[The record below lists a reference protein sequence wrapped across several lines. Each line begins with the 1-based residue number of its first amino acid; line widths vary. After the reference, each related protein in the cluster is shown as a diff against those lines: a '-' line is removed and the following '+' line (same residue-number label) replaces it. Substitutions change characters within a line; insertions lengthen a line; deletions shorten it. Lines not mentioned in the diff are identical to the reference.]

1 MTRQTKTVSTLLEA
15 MPYIQRFSGTTIVIK
30 YGGAAMTSR
39 RLQEEFARDV
49 VLLQLVGMRPI
60 VVHGGGPQVS
70 QMMERLGMD
79 PQFVRGHRV
88 TDEQT
93 MEVAKMVLVGK
104 VNKDLVG
111 LIHRHGG
118 TAVGL
123 SGEDGQL
130 LVAERLAHHDED
142 GRPVDLGLVGRIRR
156 VNTGVIRLLS
166 SGVIPVVASIG
177 ANEEGQAYNV
187 NADTVA
193 GALAAALD
201 AEKLVLLTD
210 VPGVLVP
217 SRGGDGAGG
226 ADCAGGFAGD
236 DAAGDDDPGPDN
248 DAGRAGWRVI
258 DECTLA
264 ELDALEAAGGVRGGM
279 VPKLAAARAALQA
292 GVRSAHV
299 VDGRVDH
306 ALLLEVLTDAGCGTK
321 VVA

>member
-70 QMMERLGMD
+70 QMMKRLGMD
-79 PQFVRGHRV
+79 PKFVRGHRV
-88 TDEQT
+88 TDAET

-123 SGEDGQL
+123 SGEDGRL
-130 LVAERLAHHDED
+130 LVAEPLAHHDEN
-142 GRPVDLGLVGRIRR
+142 GRPVDIGLVGRIRR
-156 VNTGVIRLLS
+156 VNTGVLELLS
-166 SGVIPVVASIG
+166 AGVIPVVASIG
-177 ANEEGQAYNV
+177 ADETGQAYNV
-187 NADTVA
+187 NADTAA
-193 GALAAALD
+193 GALAAALR
-201 AEKLVLLTD
+201 AEKLLLLTD
-210 VPGVLVP
+210 VPGVLAP
-217 SRGGDGAGG
+217 DGDGE
-226 ADCAGGFAGD
+226 
-236 DAAGDDDPGPDN
+236 
-248 DAGRAGWRVI
+248 RVI
-258 DECTLA
+258 GECDLA
-264 ELDALEAAGGVRGGM
+264 ALDALEAAGVIGGGM
-279 VPKLAAARAALQA
+279 VPKLAAARAALLA

-321 VVA
+321 VVVGADYAHVH